1 MIGFLGGTGPEGRG
15 LAYRFAL
22 AGHQVIIGSRD
33 RDRAGEASRGISELG
48 PAGPV
53 LGAVNDEVARRADP
67 VFVAMPYSGHRE
79 TLRSLNEALRGKV
92 VVDVVAPVAVE
103 KGLARAISVDEGSA
117 ALEAQSL
124 LPDSSVVAAFQTISA
139 HDLLARNRPIDSDVL
154 VCADSPQAKEKVMR
168 LAEEIE
174 GVRALDCGGLENA
187 VYVENLVPLLLN
199 LNRRYKVRS
208 AIRVSG
214 ITSASRPPINRVG

>member
-1 MIGFLGGTGPEGRG
+1 MIGILGGTGPEGKG

-33 RDRAGEASRGISELG
+33 RDRAVEASRGVAELG
-48 PAGPV
+48 PAGQV
-53 LGAVNDEVARRADP
+53 IGAVNDEVARRADP
-67 VFVAMPYSGHRE
+67 VFVTMPYSGHWE
-79 TLRSLNEALRGKV
+79 TLRSVKEALMGKV
-92 VVDVVAPVAVE
+92 VVDVVAPIAVE
-103 KGLARAISVDEGSA
+103 KGLARAISVEEGSA
-117 ALEAQSL
+117 ALEAQSV

-139 HDLLARNRPIDSDVL
+139 HDLLARDRPIDSDVL
-154 VCADSPQAKEKVMR
+154 VCADGAHAKERVMR

-174 GVRALDCGGLENA
+174 GVRSLDCGGLKNA

-199 LNRRYKVRS
+199 LNRKYKARS

-214 ITSASRPPINRVG
+214 IPSTSRPPKNRVD